1 MNEIKTRN
9 PTAMSAYFGI
19 LILRL
24 RISGLFLLGILFVS
38 SLYLTGLNPPVTV
51 GRLSTT
57 KLEDFSL
64 CRITIMHQL
73 EKETG

>member
-24 RISGLFLLGILFVS
+24 RISGLFLLGILFFAFWS
-38 SLYLTGLNPPVTV
+38 YAAFPFIN
-51 GRLSTT
+51 
-57 KLEDFSL
+57 
-64 CRITIMHQL
+64 
-73 EKETG
+73 

>member
-24 RISGLFLLGILFVS
+24 RISGLFLLGILFFAFWS
-38 SLYLTGLNPPVTV
+38 YGKFFIFDGLPEMKCN
-51 GRLSTT
+51 LL
-57 KLEDFSL
+57 KFAWA
-64 CRITIMHQL
+64 
-73 EKETG
+73 